1 MREAHR
7 DSPDIVGINHA
18 DHRLAS
24 LGSPKEC

>member
-7 DSPDIVGINHA
+7 DPPDIVGINHV

-24 LGSPKEC
+24 LGSLR